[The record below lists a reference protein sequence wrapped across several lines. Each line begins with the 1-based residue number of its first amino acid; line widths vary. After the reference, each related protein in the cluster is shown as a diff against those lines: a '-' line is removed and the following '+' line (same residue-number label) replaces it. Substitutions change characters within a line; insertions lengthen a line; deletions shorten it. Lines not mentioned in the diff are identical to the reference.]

1 MFDRLGK
8 ISESLRK
15 EGGIHLLPPPPTSSV
30 LDGQPVN
37 LVMLILLIISV
48 LVRGTQ

>member
-15 EGGIHLLPPPPTSSV
+15 EGVIHLLPPPPTSSV

-37 LVMLILLIISV
+37 LVMLMFLIISV